1 MWTPALIRELRD
13 GCGGTRLGMT
23 AFCGNLMIALYWGRD
38 TIQQTG
44 ESVRRMKYLRQ
55 CKLAD
60 ATVADEISVDLRPA
74 SILT

>member
-1 MWTPALIRELRD
+1 
-13 GCGGTRLGMT
+13 MT